1 MSSLLF
7 SSYFSKDSQNPPDE
21 EMEVRRNLESLLE
34 PDRVE
39 TAFGSVLAIERSLVG
54 LVDEKSRSSP
64 VVVFRDES
72 NEVGGFVLILE
83 LALHQGHP
91 SPLYLSADSCNTLD
105 INQLVKGPF
114 ICKTRSRSNYSITQL
129 QFAELR

>member
-72 NEVGGFVLILE
+72 NEVGGFELILE
-83 LALHQGHP
+83 LSVIKNFMSDYH
-91 SPLYLSADSCNTLD
+91 
-105 INQLVKGPF
+105 KGKKSQPKCIVF
-114 ICKTRSRSNYSITQL
+114 LWSIC
-129 QFAELR
+129 

>member
-7 SSYFSKDSQNPPDE
+7 SSYFSTDSQNPPDE

-72 NEVGGFVLILE
+72 NEVGGFELILE

-114 ICKTRSRSNYSITQL
+114 IC
-129 QFAELR
+129 